1 MHLQVLRHLPLDVLT
16 ADSKNASPAQNTPLS
31 QAPTDN
37 SSSTAQSH
45 LHQLPSKHRN
55 PRRKL
60 TPLSPDHAS
69 SVAATP
75 ASRGTEAHP
84 EVVDPLCNYNP
95 KRRRLNEA
103 LDGAGQ

>member
-1 MHLQVLRHLPLDVLT
+1 MY
-16 ADSKNASPAQNTPLS
+16 
-31 QAPTDN
+31 
-37 SSSTAQSH
+37 
-45 LHQLPSKHRN
+45 QLPKPKN
-55 PRRKL
+55 LRRKL